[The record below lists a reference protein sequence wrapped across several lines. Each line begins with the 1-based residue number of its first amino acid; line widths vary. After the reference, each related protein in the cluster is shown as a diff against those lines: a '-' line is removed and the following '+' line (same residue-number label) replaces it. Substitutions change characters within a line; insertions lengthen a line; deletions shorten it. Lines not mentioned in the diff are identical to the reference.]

1 MNSKSMSY
9 LSFLRIQYSMSNE
22 EKLIIKYVMFGKRE
36 QLTQFPGTNPV
47 VILTGDNKKTEFRPV
62 YLFWDKTDETMVHI
76 LEKQKNAMDTGRICF
91 SGKVLETVAV
101 KYIQNKYKEVF
112 LSSPETLFLSE
123 SAQTKILP
131 VLWKETPV
139 PREEWFLGFGKREA
153 LRILSQAKREI
164 TVLYVTEP
172 DWTADEVQEWMQ
184 LAEEAAGPRLVNL
197 CMFGEAE
204 QKDRGEE
211 VLDRF
216 YVETGIAGSFY
227 AKTECRRVAAMTKGD
242 VLVLDCRGLSLCM
255 VGRPTY
261 YIDAAGVRTER
272 EMRRMKGVC
281 KGCQSLRMQLDRAF
295 LGAL

>member
-1 MNSKSMSY
+1 MSY
-9 LSFLRIQYSMSNE
+9 LSFLRIQYSMGNE
-22 EKLIIKYVMFGKRE
+22 ENIIIKYVMFGKRE
-36 QLTQFPGTNPV
+36 QLTQFPGTNPAV
-47 VILTGDNKKTEFRPV
+47 VLTGEDEKTEFRPV
-62 YLFWDKTDETMVHI
+62 YLFWDKTDETMVRI
-76 LEKQKNAMDTGRICF
+76 LEHQSASADSVRIRF
-91 SGKVLETVAV
+91 PGKVLEMVAV

-153 LRILSQAKREI
+153 LRILSKVTREI
-164 TVLYVTEP
+164 SILYVAEP
-172 DWTADEVQEWMQ
+172 DWSAKQLRQWMQ
-184 LAEEAAGPRLVNL
+184 AAEQAAGAHLGNF
-197 CMFGEAE
+197 CMFGEEE

-211 VLDRF
+211 VLEQF
-216 YVETGIAGSFY
+216 YLETGIAGSFY
-227 AKTECRRVAAMTKGD
+227 AEPECRRVAAMTKGD
-242 VLVLDCRGLSLCM
+242 VLLIDCLGLSLAM

-295 LGAL
+295 LSAL

>member
-1 MNSKSMSY
+1 MSY
-9 LSFLRIQYSMSNE
+9 LSFLRIQCSMSNE
-22 EKLIIKYVMFGKRE
+22 ENIIVKYVMFGKRE
-36 QLTQFPGTNPV
+36 QLTQFPGTNPAV
-47 VILTGDNKKTEFRPV
+47 VLTGNHEKTEFRPV
-62 YLFWDKTDETMVHI
+62 YLFWDKTDETMVRI
-76 LEKQKNAMDTGRICF
+76 LEHRGTGADTGRIRF
-91 SGKVLETVAV
+91 PGKILETVAV

-139 PREEWFLGFGKREA
+139 PREEWSLEFGKREA
-153 LRILSQAKREI
+153 LRILSQATRGI

-172 DWTADEVQEWMQ
+172 DWVADEVEEWMQ
-184 LAEEAAGPRLVNL
+184 LAEKAAGANLENL
-197 CMFGEAE
+197 CMFGEKE

-211 VLDRF
+211 VLEQF
-216 YVETGIAGSFY
+216 YVETGIAGGFY
-227 AKTECRRVAAMTKGD
+227 AETECRRMGAMMKGD
-242 VLVLDCRGLSLCM
+242 VLLLDCRGLPLAM

>member
-1 MNSKSMSY
+1 MSY
-9 LSFLRIQYSMSNE
+9 LSFLRIQCSMGNE
-22 EKLIIKYVMFGKRE
+22 ENLIIKYVMFGKRE
-36 QLTQFPGTNPV
+36 QLTQFPGTNPA

-62 YLFWDKTDETMVHI
+62 YLFWDKTDETMVRI
-76 LEKQKNAMDTGRICF
+76 LEKQKNTVDTGHMRF
-91 SGKVLETVAV
+91 PGKVLETVAV

-131 VLWKETPV
+131 ALWKETPV
-139 PREEWFLGFGKREA
+139 PREDWFLGFGEKEA
-153 LRILSQAKREI
+153 LRILAQTKEEI
-164 TVLYVTEP
+164 TVLYVLRK
-172 DWTADEVQEWMQ
+172 DWNVDEVWEWM
-184 LAEEAAGPRLVNL
+184 LSAEKAAGTQLENL
-197 CMFGEAE
+197 CIFADPE

-216 YVETGIAGSFY
+216 YVETGIAGSYY
-227 AKTECRRVAAMTKGD
+227 AQTECRRVAAMTKGD
-242 VLVLDCRGLSLCM
+242 VLLLDCRGLTLCM

-272 EMRRMKGVC
+272 EMRRMRGVC

>member
-1 MNSKSMSY
+1 MSY
-9 LSFLRIQYSMSNE
+9 LSFLRIQCSMGNE
-22 EKLIIKYVMFGKRE
+22 ENRIVKYVMFGKRE

-47 VILTGDNKKTEFRPV
+47 VILTGENTKTEFRPV

-76 LEKQKNAMDTGRICF
+76 LEKQKRAADTGRIRF
-91 SGKVLETVAV
+91 PGRVMETVAV

-123 SAQTKILP
+123 SAQTKIFP
-131 VLWKETPV
+131 VFWKETPV
-139 PREEWFLGFGKREA
+139 PREEWFLEFGKKEA
-153 LRILSQAKREI
+153 LRILSQVKRRI
-164 TVLYVTEP
+164 TILYVAEP
-172 DWTADEVQEWMQ
+172 DWIAEEMQEWMQ
-184 LAEEAAGPRLVNL
+184 LAEKAAGAQLENL
-197 CMFGEAE
+197 CIFGEPE
-204 QKDRGEE
+204 QKDRGED

-227 AKTECRRVAAMTKGD
+227 AETECRRVAAMTEGE
-242 VLVLDCRGLSLCM
+242 VLLLDCRGLSLCM